1 MISKKDRTARNDTE
15 RELPALSDEQWQR
28 IARLLGTDD
37 PKWRA
42 QIDHILAFRFTL
54 SLRQQQG
61 AARKRDL
68 ARIKLASNL
77 AQKLALLLG
86 DIEVEKV
93 DDLSKAANFCV
104 NRLNSDFAEPL
115 CEGKQR
121 GKERFLERDFC
132 ISLLVSYV
140 WNKARTGSTLGRV
153 KIGDERGPLV
163 TFLTEA
169 YRPIETLTTSTVR
182 EIARLPS
189 RFSARYS
196 QDRWKVGDL
205 DLRNSREMFE
215 EQSNELDE
223 AFAQHARE
231 LEELFEGQA
240 RELEEMRL
248 RHEHE
253 IEETRRVTQS
263 APPDDVARE
272 LEENRRQL
280 EQEIEERRRVAQLY
294 RRRLS
299 NPAGSS
305 TRGEENSPR
314 SPGCDPRR
322 AVVMPNKV

>member
-1 MISKKDRTARNDTE
+1 MISQKNRTERNDTQ

-28 IARLLGTDD
+28 IAPLLGTDD

-42 QIDHILAFRFTL
+42 QIDHILAFRNTL
-54 SLRQQQG
+54 FLRQQHD

-93 DDLSKAANFCV
+93 DDLSRAANFCV
-104 NRLNSDFAEPL
+104 NRLNSDLAVPL
-115 CEGKQR
+115 NEGKQR
-121 GKERFLERDFC
+121 GKERYLERDFC
-132 ISLLVSYV
+132 INLLVSYV
-140 WNKARTGSTLGRV
+140 WNKARTGSTLGPAR
-153 KIGDERGPLV
+153 IGDERGPLV
-163 TFLTEA
+163 SFLTEA
-169 YRPIETLTTSTVR
+169 YGPIESLTRSTVR

-189 RFSARYS
+189 RFSGRYS

-215 EQSNELDE
+215 EQSSRLDE
-223 AFAQHARE
+223 ACAQQARA

-253 IEETRRVTQS
+253 IEELRRVTQS
-263 APPDDVARE
+263 APPEDVARE
-272 LEENRRQL
+272 LEENRAQL
-280 EQEIEERRRVAQLY
+280 AHEAEERRRAAQLY

-299 NPAGSS
+299 NPTGFPIRNEASS
-305 TRGEENSPR
+305 LRR
-314 SPGCDPRR
+314 SH
-322 AVVMPNKV
+322 KV